1 MHAVTHKP
9 NRNEDQQ
16 QTLEKVSP
24 QKKKKKKK
32 KLCMN
37 LNKLVL
43 TNGFPEGNN
52 TLSAVG
58 SNMTLL
64 SAPITTPGKSL
75 KLAP

>member
-16 QTLEKVSP
+16 QTLEKVAL

-32 KLCMN
+32 PCMN